1 MADPQ
6 DPKISAQNAKNTQD
20 TAKATA
26 TTADK
31 QKLLRDLVEETL
43 FLQRDYASE
52 VQKLGK
58 NLGFGALQSAELKKS
73 FKDTANYAKDLAN
86 AVDDV
91 LDGTLDLAEL
101 EAKIAKGKQSEITF
115 NKELERSLTAM
126 LADTGLLLGNETL
139 IAEALADHNK
149 LRDVQLM
156 FAKDLTEDQ
165 QTLLDLY
172 ASQSEELQAQKEYQ
186 DDLVKR
192 AKNQKE
198 AFGLTGD
205 ILKSSTEAMKE
216 LGLGS
221 LASAF
226 NFDKASAAGKKMA
239 AELTNGGERALTT
252 AERVKVLQASF
263 SELGKGFVKNIT
275 SFEAIAVFA
284 LKSAV
289 EASKQT
295 AELQK
300 ETGMSYKNAYLL
312 KQEMSGVAI
321 ASGDAFVTTEKLMKA
336 AASLTHE
343 LGMSAEVLGHEAL
356 VSAANLEQKLGF
368 SAKESATLV
377 SNARLQGENTEEVLE
392 SNIKIVGEFNKQNRT
407 ALNVSKVLKEAA
419 NASMSL
425 QANLGFSNDKLIGA
439 ASAAT
444 KLGLSLSEVEGVADS
459 LLNFEDSITKE
470 LEAELL
476 TGKDL
481 NFEKERQLALA
492 GDLEGLSKSLNDNAA
507 IQDAFASKNVLA
519 QKALAESMGMTRDQ
533 LAKITLQQK
542 FNNMAAEDFKDMY
555 GETTYESMKA
565 VGAQEKLKNIL
576 DKVLDIVGSILGVFS
591 PILDVVGF
599 ILEKWYILYPLL
611 GIAALVYL
619 PAMAKGFAGMGKSIV
634 GMASGLTSMFKGGVA
649 GVKDKIGGLLGGD
662 KTKDIAGKAGDDI
675 SKTADKTKNV
685 KGDAGK
691 GIKQFLKGLGDGLA
705 SIGKQMGDVIKG
717 SVALGVAGLVLGGS
731 FALAMKLVENVEPAQ
746 MLAFAA
752 SLSMLGLT
760 VALLGKI
767 GSQVIQGAIAI
778 GILAISLIPA
788 AYAFSLLAGVDVD
801 SIIAFSIA
809 LPLLA
814 LAAAG
819 LGFIAPFIIAG
830 ALAFAVLGA
839 SLIPFAMALK
849 LVQGVD
855 ATSFFNALQKAITPQ
870 LALSTYAMAGAL
882 IALAVGFGTFAIAMG
897 AAGIVSFFAGDGV
910 LSQLETL
917 ASMATPLQT
926 VATSLTQMAAG
937 LLGVAEALNQIDED
951 KLESLNEFAETS
963 PLAAVGNAIG
973 GAIEALFGGG
983 EEKQTSPELAEIRD
997 ILNQILKKDTNIYM
1011 DSTKVGTGFAMST
1024 SKVQ

>member
-1 MADPQ
+1 MADNQ

-26 TTADK
+26 NAADK
-31 QKLLRDLVEETL
+31 QKLLRDVLEETL
-43 FLQRDYASE
+43 FLQRDYSSE

-58 NLGFGALQSAELKKS
+58 NLQLGAIQTAELKKA
-73 FKDTANYAKDLAN
+73 FKDTANYAKDLTN

-101 EAKIAKGKQSEITF
+101 EAKIAKGKVAQTNLDKETFRTLEKIFGENNKIKDLQSLMTEGKLDESKLQGYINDKSKEFTEEQQLLITIY
-115 NKELERSLTAM
+115 
-126 LADTGLLLGNETL
+126 NEQK
-139 IAEALADHNK
+139 EALEEQTKEQDK
-149 LRDVQLM
+149 LL
-156 FAKDLTEDQ
+156 E
-165 QTLLDLY
+165 
-172 ASQSEELQAQKEYQ
+172 
-186 DDLVKR
+186 R

-226 NFDKASAAGKKMA
+226 NFDKAAAAGKKMA
-239 AELTNGGERALTT
+239 AELTNGGEQALST
-252 AERVKVLQASF
+252 AGRIKVLQASF

-275 SFEAIAVFA
+275 SFEVIAAFA
-284 LKSAV
+284 LKSAI

-377 SNARLQGENTEEVLE
+377 SNARLQGKNTEEVLDA
-392 SNIKIVGEFNKQNRT
+392 NIKIVGEFNKQNRT

-492 GDLEGLSKSLNDNAA
+492 GDLEGLSKSLNNNAA

-542 FNNMAAEDFKDMY
+542 FNTMAAEDFREMY
-555 GETTYESMKA
+555 GEATYESMKQE
-565 VGAQEKLKNIL
+565 GAAEKLKNVL
-576 DKVLDIVGSILGVFS
+576 NKVLDILGSILGVFS
-591 PILDVVGF
+591 PILDAIAYLASSSIGVAT
-599 ILEKWYILYPLL
+599 IL
-611 GIAALVYL
+611 ALVAYKTL
-619 PAMAKGFAGMGKSIV
+619 PVMVGSFKGILGSIK
-634 GMASGLTSMFKGGVA
+634 GMASGLANMFSGANKGADMIASKSGKLFS
-649 GVKDKIGGLLGGD
+649 KDSPQGKMIANLSGD
-662 KTKDIAGKAGDDI
+662 KTKDIADKAGEGAG
-675 SKTADKTKNV
+675 SAADKTKGVKSNMGKDIKNFLTNLSKGIQSFAPVKASDIVKLAGSALALVTLTPAIPALLLLQLV
-685 KGDAGK
+685 KGPAIKSALK
-691 GIKQFLKGLGDGLA
+691 GIGDGLVA
-705 SIGKQMGDVIKG
+705 FGEAAKG
-717 SVALGVAGLVLGGS
+717 LTQVAPYILLAEVLIAGFGA
-731 FALAMKLVENVEPAQ
+731 ALIPLTYALSKLSPLVESFGKAIKSAFEG
-746 MLAFAA
+746 LATIVTA
-752 SLSMLGLT
+752 
-760 VALLGKI
+760 VADGFVNFL
-767 GSQVIQGAIAI
+767 GAIT
-778 GILAISLIPA
+778 LEKA
-788 AYAFSLLAGVDVD
+788 AALYLLSG
-801 SIIAFSIA
+801 A
-809 LPLLA
+809 LVA
-814 LAAAG
+814 LAA
-819 LGFIAPFIIAG
+819 
-830 ALAFAVLGA
+830 
-839 SLIPFAMALK
+839 
-849 LVQGVD
+849 
-855 ATSFFNALQKAITPQ
+855 
-870 LALSTYAMAGAL
+870 
-882 IALAVGFGTFAIAMG
+882 GFGTFAIAMG

-917 ASMATPLQT
+917 ANMATPLQT
-926 VATSLTQMAAG
+926 VATSLSQMAQA
-937 LLGVAEALNQIDED
+937 LFGVGEALNQIDAD
-951 KLESLNEFAETS
+951 KLESLNEFAEVS

-973 GAIEALFGGG
+973 GAIESLFGGG
-983 EEKQTSPELAEIRD
+983 ETKQSSPELAEIRD
-997 ILNQILKKDTNIYM
+997 ILNQILKKETNIYM
-1011 DSTKVGTGFAMST
+1011 DSTKVGTGFAMGT

>member
-1 MADPQ
+1 MADNQ

-26 TTADK
+26 NAADK
-31 QKLLRDLVEETL
+31 QKLLRDVLEETL
-43 FLQRDYASE
+43 FLQRDYSSE

-58 NLGFGALQSAELKKS
+58 GLGLGVLQTAELKKA
-73 FKDTANYAKDLAN
+73 FKDTANYAKDLTN

-91 LDGTLDLAEL
+91 LDGTLDLEEL
-101 EAKIAKGKQSEITF
+101 NQKIAKGKQSEIAF

-126 LADTGLLLGNETL
+126 LADSGLLLENDTL
-139 IAEALADHNK
+139 ITEVLADHNK
-149 LRDVQLM
+149 LRDIANNFSQN
-156 FAKDLTEDQ
+156 LTEDQ
-165 QTLLDLY
+165 IKLLDLF
-172 ASQSEELQAQKEYQ
+172 ALQSEELQRQKQYQ
-186 DDLVKR
+186 DDLVNKATR
-192 AKNQKE
+192 QKE
-198 AFGLTGD
+198 LFGLTGD
-205 ILKSSTEAMKE
+205 VLKSSTEAMKE

-226 NFDKASAAGKKMA
+226 NFDKASEAGKKMA
-239 AELTNGGERALTT
+239 AEIEATKEGALDT
-252 AERVKVLQASF
+252 ADRIKVLQASF

-275 SFEAIAVFA
+275 SFEVIAAFA
-284 LKSAV
+284 LKSAI

-377 SNARLQGENTEEVLE
+377 SNARLQGKNTEEVLDA
-392 SNIKIVGEFNKQNRT
+392 NIKIVGEFNKQNRT

-492 GDLEGLSKSLNDNAA
+492 GDLEGLSKSLNNNAA

-542 FNNMAAEDFKDMY
+542 FNTMAAEDFREMY
-555 GETTYESMKA
+555 GEATYESMKQE
-565 VGAQEKLKNIL
+565 GAAEKLKNVL
-576 DKVLDIVGSILGVFS
+576 NKVLDILGSILGVFS
-591 PILDVVGF
+591 PILDAIAYLASSSIGVAT
-599 ILEKWYILYPLL
+599 IL
-611 GIAALVYL
+611 AAVAYKTV
-619 PAMAKGFAGMGKSIV
+619 PAMLSGFVGIGKSIA
-634 GMASGLTSMFKGGVA
+634 GMASGLTSMFKGGA
-649 GVKDKIGGLLGGD
+649 GGIKDKIGGLLGGD

-691 GIKQFLKGLGDGLA
+691 GIKQFLTGLGDGLA
-705 SIGKQMGDVIKG
+705 SIGNQWGAVMKG

-731 FALAMKLVENVEPAQ
+731 FALAMKMVENVEPAQ
-746 MLAFAA
+746 MLAFAS

-767 GSQVIQGAIAI
+767 GSQVIQGAVAL
-778 GILAISLIPA
+778 GILAVSLIPA

-809 LPLLA
+809 LPLLS

-830 ALAFAVLGA
+830 AAAFAVLGA

-855 ATSFFNALQKAITPQ
+855 ATSFFDSLQKAITPQ

-882 IALAVGFGTFAIAMG
+882 IALAAGFGTFAIAMG

-917 ASMATPLQT
+917 ASMANPLQT
-926 VATSLTQMAAG
+926 VANSLTQMAAG

-951 KLESLNEFAETS
+951 KLESLNEFAEVS

-1011 DSTKVGTGFAMST
+1011 DSTKVGTGFAMGT

>member
-1 MADPQ
+1 MADNQ
-6 DPKISAQNAKNTQD
+6 DPKISAQNSKNTQD

-26 TTADK
+26 NAADK

-43 FLQRDYASE
+43 FLQRDYSSE

-58 NLGFGALQSAELKKS
+58 GLGLSTFQSSELKKS
-73 FKDTANYAKDLAN
+73 FKDTANYVKDLAN

-139 IAEALADHNK
+139 IAEALEDHNK

-172 ASQSEELQAQKEYQ
+172 ASQSEELQTQKKYQ

-205 ILKSSTEAMKE
+205 ILNSSTEAMKE

-226 NFDKASAAGKKMA
+226 NFDKASEAGKKMA
-239 AELTNGGERALTT
+239 AELTNGGERALST

-275 SFEAIAVFA
+275 SFEAIAAFA

-356 VSAANLEQKLGF
+356 VSATNLEQKLGF

-377 SNARLQGENTEEVLE
+377 SNARLQGENTEKVLE

-419 NASMSL
+419 NASMSM

-542 FNNMAAEDFKDMY
+542 FNNMAAEDFKEMY

-591 PILDVVGF
+591 PILDVIGF

-611 GIAALVYL
+611 AVAAYKYI
-619 PAMAKGFAGMGKSIV
+619 PAMAGGFKGILGNVKE
-634 GMASGLTSMFKGGVA
+634 MASGLMGIFKGGA
-649 GVKDKIGGLLGGD
+649 GGAKEKIGELLGGD

-731 FALAMKLVENVEPAQ
+731 FALAMKMVENVEPAQ
-746 MLAFAA
+746 MLAFAS

-767 GSQVIQGAIAI
+767 GSQVIQGAVAL
-778 GILAISLIPA
+778 GILAVSLIPA

-809 LPLLA
+809 LPLLS

-830 ALAFAVLGA
+830 AAAFAVLGA
-839 SLIPFAMALK
+839 SLIPFAIALK

-855 ATSFFNALQKAITPQ
+855 ATSFFNSLQKAITPQ

-882 IALAVGFGTFAIAMG
+882 IALAAGFGTFAIAMG

-917 ASMATPLQT
+917 ASMANPLQT
-926 VATSLTQMAAG
+926 VANSLTQMAAG

-951 KLESLNEFAETS
+951 KLESLNEFAEVS

-997 ILNQILKKDTNIYM
+997 ILNQILKKETNIYM
-1011 DSTKVGTGFAMST
+1011 DATKVGTGFAMST

>member
-1 MADPQ
+1 MADNQ

-26 TTADK
+26 TAADK
-31 QKLLRDLVEETL
+31 QKLLRDALEESL
-43 FLQRDYASE
+43 FLQRDYTSE

-58 NLGFGALQSAELKKS
+58 NLQLGGLQAAELKKS
-73 FKDTANYAKDLAN
+73 FKDVANYAKDLAN

-91 LDGTLDLAEL
+91 VDGTLDLAEL
-101 EAKIAKGKQSEITF
+101 EAKIAKGKQSEVTF
-115 NKELERSLTAM
+115 NKELERSLTTM
-126 LADTGLLLGNETL
+126 LADSGLLLGNETL

-149 LRDVQLM
+149 LRDIQLM

-172 ASQSEELQAQKEYQ
+172 ASQSEELQIQKEYQ

-226 NFDKASAAGKKMA
+226 NFDKASEAGKKMA
-239 AELTNGGERALTT
+239 AELTNGGERALST
-252 AERVKVLQASF
+252 AERIKVLQASF

-275 SFEAIAVFA
+275 SFEVIAAFA
-284 LKSAV
+284 LKSAI

-321 ASGDAFVTTEKLMKA
+321 ASGDAFITTEKLMKA

-377 SNARLQGENTEEVLE
+377 SNARLQGKNTEEVLDA
-392 SNIKIVGEFNKQNRT
+392 NIKIVGEFNKQNRT

-419 NASMSL
+419 NASISL

-444 KLGLSLSEVEGVADS
+444 KLGLSLSEVEGVANS

-492 GDLEGLSKSLNDNAA
+492 GDLEGLSKSLNNNAA

-542 FNNMAAEDFKDMY
+542 FNTMAAEDFREMY
-555 GETTYESMKA
+555 GEATYESMKQE
-565 VGAQEKLKNIL
+565 GAAEKLKNVL
-576 DKVLDIVGSILGVFS
+576 NKVLDILGSILGVFS
-591 PILDVVGF
+591 PILDAIAYLASSSIGVAT
-599 ILEKWYILYPLL
+599 IL
-611 GIAALVYL
+611 ALVAYKTL
-619 PAMAKGFAGMGKSIV
+619 PVMVGSFKGILGSIK
-634 GMASGLTSMFKGGVA
+634 GMASGLANMFSGANKGADMIASKSGKLFS
-649 GVKDKIGGLLGGD
+649 KDSPQGKMIANLSGD
-662 KTKDIAGKAGDDI
+662 KTKDIADKAGEGAG
-675 SKTADKTKNV
+675 SAADKTKGVKNNMGKDIKNFLTNLSKGIQSFAPVKASDIVKLAGSALALVALTPAIPALLLLQLV
-685 KGDAGK
+685 KGPAIKSALK
-691 GIKQFLKGLGDGLA
+691 GIGDGLVA
-705 SIGKQMGDVIKG
+705 FGKAAKG
-717 SVALGVAGLVLGGS
+717 LTQVAPYILLAEVLIAGFGA
-731 FALAMKLVENVEPAQ
+731 ALIPLTYALSKLSPLVESFGKAIKSAFEG
-746 MLAFAA
+746 LA
-752 SLSMLGLT
+752 T
-760 VALLGKI
+760 VVTAVADGFVNFL
-767 GSQVIQGAIAI
+767 GAIT
-778 GILAISLIPA
+778 LEKA
-788 AYAFSLLAGVDVD
+788 A
-801 SIIAFSIA
+801 A
-809 LPLLA
+809 LWVLSGALVA
-814 LAAAG
+814 LAA
-819 LGFIAPFIIAG
+819 
-830 ALAFAVLGA
+830 
-839 SLIPFAMALK
+839 
-849 LVQGVD
+849 
-855 ATSFFNALQKAITPQ
+855 
-870 LALSTYAMAGAL
+870 
-882 IALAVGFGTFAIAMG
+882 GFGTFALAMG

-910 LSQLETL
+910 LSQLEKL
-917 ASMATPLQT
+917 AEMAIPLQT

-951 KLESLNEFAETS
+951 KLESLNEFAEVS

-1011 DSTKVGTGFAMST
+1011 DSTKVGTGFAMGT

>member
-126 LADTGLLLGNETL
+126 LADSGLLLGNEAL

-149 LRDVQLM
+149 LRDIQLM

-983 EEKQTSPELAEIRD
+983 EEKQTSPEIAEIRD

>member
-26 TTADK
+26 TAADK
-31 QKLLRDLVEETL
+31 QKQLRDLLEETL

-58 NLGFGALQSAELKKS
+58 GLNLNSITTAELKKS
-73 FKDTANYAKDLAN
+73 FKDAANYAKDLAN

-91 LDGTLDLAEL
+91 VDGTLDLEEL
-101 EAKIAKGKQSEITF
+101 NQKIAKGQKAQT
-115 NKELERSLTAM
+115 NLDK
-126 LADTGLLLGNETL
+126 ETL
-139 IAEALADHNK
+139 RTLESIFGVNGKIEDIQGLIVDGILDENK
-149 LRDVQLM
+149 LLDY
-156 FAKDLTEDQ
+156 ASNNGKDFNNQ
-165 QTLLDLY
+165 QIELIELY
-172 ASQSEELQAQKEYQ
+172 AKQTESLKEQKKYQ
-186 DDLVKR
+186 DDLVTKATR
-192 AKNQKE
+192 QKE
-198 AFGLTGD
+198 LFGLTGD
-205 ILKSSTEAMKE
+205 VLKSANESMKQ

-239 AELTNGGERALTT
+239 AEIEATKGGALDT
-252 AERVKVLQASF
+252 ADRIKVLQASF

-275 SFEAIAVFA
+275 SFEAIAAFA

-295 AELQK
+295 AELEK
-300 ETGMSYKNAYLL
+300 NTGMSYKSAYLL

-321 ASGDAFVTTEKLMKA
+321 ASGDVYVTTEKLMKA
-336 AASLTHE
+336 AASLTNE
-343 LGMSAEVLGHEAL
+343 LGMSAQVLGNEAL
-356 VSAANLEQKLGF
+356 VSATNLEQKLGF

-377 SNARLQGENTEEVLE
+377 SNARLQGKNTEDILD
-392 SNIKIVGEFNKQNRT
+392 SNVKIVGEFNKQNRT
-407 ALNVSKVLKEAA
+407 ALNVNKVLKEAA
-419 NASMSL
+419 NASMAM
-425 QANLGFSNDKLIGA
+425 QANLGFSNDKLISA

-444 KLGLSLSEVEGVADS
+444 KLGLSMSEVQGAADS
-459 LLNFEDSITKE
+459 LLDFESSITKE

-492 GDLEGLSKSLNDNAA
+492 GDLEGLAKSLNDNAA

-519 QKALAESMGMTRDQ
+519 QTALAESMGMTRDQ

-619 PAMAKGFAGMGKSIV
+619 PAMAKGFAGMGKSIA
-634 GMASGLTSMFKGGVA
+634 GMASGLTSMFKGGA
-649 GVKDKIGGLLGGD
+649 GGVKDKIGGLLGGD
-662 KTKDIAGKAGDDI
+662 KTKDIAGKAGEGAGAA
-675 SKTADKTKNV
+675 ADKTKGITG
-685 KGDAGK
+685 KAGDN
-691 GIKQFLKGLGDGLA
+691 IKNFLKGLATGLKAMGDG
-705 SIGKQMGDVIKG
+705 KVFKG
-717 SVALGVAGLVLGGS
+717 AL
-731 FALAMKLVENVEPAQ
+731 N
-746 MLAFAA
+746 
-752 SLSMLGLT
+752 
-760 VALLGKI
+760 
-767 GSQVIQGAIAI
+767 
-778 GILAISLIPA
+778 LIPA
-788 AYAFSLLAGVDVD
+788 AIGFAAMT
-801 SIIAFSIA
+801 IA
-809 LPLLA
+809 LPALLVLSIPGLGKSIEINLKGIAKGLSALGKALPEIALGALA
-814 LAAAG
+814 LAAIGIALIPLTYALSLLTPLVEAFGKIIISVFSG
-819 LGFIAPFIIAG
+819 LATLVTAVADGFVKFLGAITLEKAAALWILSG
-830 ALAFAVLGA
+830 ALV
-839 SLIPFAMALK
+839 
-849 LVQGVD
+849 
-855 ATSFFNALQKAITPQ
+855 
-870 LALSTYAMAGAL
+870 
-882 IALAVGFGTFAIAMG
+882 ALAAGFGTFALAMG

-910 LSQLETL
+910 LSQLEKL
-917 ASMATPLQT
+917 ALMATPLQT
-926 VATSLTQMAAG
+926 VATSLAQMAAG

-951 KLESLNEFAETS
+951 KLESLNEFAEVS

-983 EEKQTSPELAEIRD
+983 EEKQTSPELTEIRD
-997 ILNQILKKDTNIYM
+997 ILNQILKKETNIYM
-1011 DSTKVGTGFAMST
+1011 DSTKVGTGFAIGT